1 MAELRMDDFV
11 KNVGQ
16 RVAEGIKQK
25 YVSRKVIEDIKAEI
39 KDARFNQINDETE
52 KAVNYGLNTALAI
65 IDKHTKAESEGK
77 E

>member
-52 KAVNYGLNTALAI
+52 KAVNYALNTALAI
-65 IDKHTKAESEGK
+65 IDKHTNT
-77 E
+77 